1 MIGPTSKKNGA
12 QVAPFFLLLYVFV
25 SGKRFAEPSAR
36 FAPGLPVSSHLSRL
50 SLFLYLNSH
59 HQTTPAP
66 VVVVV
71 PPRHPVRPT
80 PQPTPAPEPKKF
92 TQCNVFRCYDSQGN
106 VYPR

>member
-1 MIGPTSKKNGA
+1 MDLDCLGPEG
-12 QVAPFFLLLYVFV
+12 Y
-25 SGKRFAEPSAR
+25 AEVEKAR
-36 FAPGLPVSSHLSRL
+36 AARPTTV
-50 SLFLYLNSH
+50 
-59 HQTTPAP
+59 QTTPAP

>member
-1 MIGPTSKKNGA
+1 
-12 QVAPFFLLLYVFV
+12 
-25 SGKRFAEPSAR
+25 
-36 FAPGLPVSSHLSRL
+36 
-50 SLFLYLNSH
+50 
-59 HQTTPAP
+59 
-66 VVVVV
+66 VVV